1 MPDAAKSTSG
11 HTKSMAKRFTSG
23 EKRLCQRLSSSPP
36 RKASTIVTPD
46 AALATAA
53 RDAGHSV
60 ISVEP
65 PDSKMIAEFGWK
77 KLQAGETTTPEQLE
91 ANYMR
96 RSDAEI
102 FVKKTP

>member
-1 MPDAAKSTSG
+1 
-11 HTKSMAKRFTSG
+11 
-23 EKRLCQRLSSSPP
+23 
-36 RKASTIVTPD
+36 
-46 AALATAA
+46 LATAA
-53 RDAGHSV
+53 KDTGHSV

-65 PDSKMIAEFGWK
+65 PDSKTIAEFGWK
-77 KLQAGETTTPEQLE
+77 KLQAGETTTPERLE

>member
-1 MPDAAKSTSG
+1 MK
-11 HTKSMAKRFTSG
+11 FTSG
-23 EKRLCQRLSSSPP
+23 NIEINGETIHILREETLPKTEFLSAA
-36 RKASTIVTPD
+36 KASTIVTPD

-53 RDAGHSV
+53 RDSGHSV
-60 ISVEP
+60 ISVQP

-77 KLQAGETTTPEQLE
+77 KLQAGETTTPERLE

-102 FVKKTP
+102 FVKKTS